1 MRTQRTGTDTWARRY
16 RCGGPT
22 GQGGF
27 TLIELP
33 LDKLK
38 VVRKRKS
45 RAFTLIELLVVIA
58 IIALLVSILLPSL
71 AKAKDLAKASMCGV
85 QARNMA
91 LSFLMYREEWEHL
104 PWNSTGKLSTTVDM
118 IGYSGIYTLHMPVV
132 DDLEQKFG
140 LDSIIAYTCP
150 VDPGEP
156 RRWWAWSEADG
167 PPTPRDQKT
176 IDLEIFYADD
186 YSFYTYLD
194 GKDIKPPLMA
204 NPAGLDEDA
213 LVATHNNLSS
223 DHAMLGD
230 RVFAIWSVTN
240 PPAIH
245 SFHYMET
252 SYQGANTAYGDA
264 HVEWFHIQDTIFDS
278 DQISNNTCQ
287 YSPYSTWYNWWK

>member
-1 MRTQRTGTDTWARRY
+1 MKTTRKETDVRPRRPQRVLSTGKA
-16 RCGGPT
+16 
-22 GQGGF
+22 GF
-27 TLIELP
+27 TLI
-33 LDKLK
+33 

-104 PWNSTGKLSTTVDM
+104 PWNSTGKLSPTDDL

-150 VDPGEP
+150 ADPGEP
-156 RRWWAWSEADG
+156 RRWWADPNQGGDA
-167 PPTPRDQKT
+167 PPSPRDQEN
-176 IDLEIFYADD
+176 IRLEIFYADD
-186 YSFYTYLD
+186 YSFFTYLD
-194 GKDIKPPLMA
+194 GKDIKPPLTA

-223 DHAMLGD
+223 EHAMLGD

-240 PPAIH
+240 PPAIY
-245 SFHYMET
+245 SFHYTET

-264 HVEWFHIQDTIFDS
+264 HVEWFHIQDSIFDS
-278 DQISNNTCQ
+278 DQISSNTCQ
-287 YSPYSTWYNWWK
+287 YSPSSTWYNWWK